1 MSEQL
6 YYVAM
11 RPARLSD
18 TQIDHEI
25 GRENIWVTII

>member
-6 YYVAM
+6 YCVAM

-25 GRENIWVTII
+25 GRETFEWP